1 MYAKRNYQCHEIK
14 SLVLKKV
21 VKYTISILKQG
32 QVLKALAAP
41 LAGIDPN
48 FPLLPPGPRRPFLI
62 SKKTTTTTPSL
73 KAKCKDFHAKIIF
86 VHMRRE

>member
-1 MYAKRNYQCHEIK
+1 MYVKINYQCHEIK

-62 SKKTTTTTPSL
+62 SKKKQQQHLHLRLS
-73 KAKCKDFHAKIIF
+73 AKTFMQKLFLF
-86 VHMRRE
+86 T